1 MPVLSVFITS
11 LCIGSP
17 LAMNV
22 EALKSPFGLAVLLVV
37 IGFHATGFL
46 FGFYLPGVVFWKSSH
61 QRKVQK
67 TISFEIGISYI
78 QIMCLPLLLGTN
90 IVINLIAYMVTSHML

>member
-1 MPVLSVFITS
+1 MNISVYHIRFAATISGSIRPLMPALSVFITS

-22 EALKSPFGLAVLLVV
+22 DALKSPFGLAVLVVV

-61 QRKVQK
+61 QRNMQK
-67 TISFEIGISYI
+67 TISFEIGI
-78 QIMCLPLLLGTN
+78 
-90 IVINLIAYMVTSHML
+90 

>member
-1 MPVLSVFITS
+1 MNISVYHNRFAATISRSIRPWMPALSVFITS

-37 IGFHATGFL
+37 FGFHATSFL
-46 FGFYLPGVVFWKSSH
+46 VGFYLPGVVFWKSSH
-61 QRKVQK
+61 QGKLQK
-67 TISFEIGISYI
+67 TISFEIGI
-78 QIMCLPLLLGTN
+78 
-90 IVINLIAYMVTSHML
+90 